1 MQYVIGQR
9 IKSAVLHMRTHGT
22 DTKRITV
29 WARAGGAADANVP
42 VGPAHVLDHDRL
54 IDPFSH
60 ALGDNARDHV
70 GRAARWE
77 WHYDCDRA
85 RRICL
90 RPSYKGPR
98 RRAAEP
104 CDELAPSKANLHLH
118 LPCEAPY

>member
-9 IKSAVLHMRTHGT
+9 IKRAILHMRTHRA

-29 WARAGGAADANVP
+29 WARAGGATDANAP
-42 VGPAHVLDHDRL
+42 ICPAHVLDHDRL
-54 IDPFSH
+54 IHPFSH

-77 WHYDCDRA
+77 WHDNCDRA

-90 RPSYKGPR
+90 RPR
-98 RRAAEP
+98 RERP
-104 CDELAPSKANLHLH
+104 
-118 LPCEAPY
+118 